1 MLSAVYIKGF
11 KTFARPVRMPLEG
24 GVTAI
29 VGPNGSGKSNITDAV
44 LFALGEQ
51 SAGVLRAGTMG
62 DLIFSGSET
71 LPASAAAEVTLVL
84 DNEAGS
90 ISLPYQEVS
99 ISRRISRGGDTEYRV
114 NGSRA
119 RLTDVRAVAGEAG
132 LGRHSI
138 LRQGA
143 VDAIV
148 AGGAAA
154 CRQALEEAAGLG
166 FYRRRRISASRR
178 LERASVQLEQS
189 RELEKELAAQ
199 LRRIE
204 REAVAAREYREIESR
219 YRKLSLAHLYG
230 LANQGLS
237 ERRIKLSESER
248 LVKEFSSRET
258 ALKDEES
265 RLMPELH
272 AIESTMRDLESS
284 TERLDDEA
292 ENLRAESLSADR
304 ILLRIEAKAG
314 GNDDGRKLSSRL
326 QAELDRT
333 SLALAAMEKEL
344 RQVEI
349 LYTAKRRER
358 DQLRQDEVQVRDLR
372 AAAEKAR
379 SRLVGEVES
388 LRGRLER
395 GALREASVPNLPNNY
410 LAKMSEL
417 SSELENCTVS
427 GLDSAGGG
435 LRELL
440 EKQRSRLEDK
450 TMQANRRRGAVQAA
464 LGRAESSIRS
474 LEDLTSSDSPGPRL
488 HEVLRPRPGFEGAM
502 EAALGDHAGGL
513 LAENITEGMKL
524 LSDKERVA
532 LRLDAGPMQEKESPP
547 GPPLLDCV
555 EILDER
561 YAQAVE
567 RILEGIY
574 VVDEPEKDHLENGH
588 VVVTRS
594 GLRLTRTSVS
604 LGADGGRFSRGA
616 LLVRERQRL
625 ESLKTGPGEIL
636 YDCRERLSSASALLE
651 PLFGKTETALALAS
665 RVNRSL
671 NTLARETKLRQM
683 RAVRARDAALYAE
696 RESNRLNE
704 ELGGIERDLLLA
716 EETVERTQAEFA
728 EATSALENAEFSYA
742 EAARRRSRLQSTIS
756 EGRKRHKG
764 ISTQLQRLGVNT
776 EHDEAR
782 AARAAARAAD
792 LSRKL
797 SVAARERRNR
807 LRFLRTE
814 AAGRHRSQSEK
825 RAILSRKAV
834 ELAAQLAT
842 ARAEAEHTRL
852 DLLTAET
859 SASEAL
865 EEIQTEWGATL
876 DEARRESEESSE
888 GDEAERHRL
897 ARKLKRFGD
906 VNLLALSQQE
916 QLRERYQLI
925 SEQRADAEA
934 ATNELNCIIHEVDR
948 EIETRFS
955 ETFRRVRRAFGEIVP
970 RMMEGA
976 AGVLDLSEE
985 GVEVGLRLGRKGWR
999 PLHVLS
1005 GGERA
1010 LLALSFLFS
1019 IFLSGPGRAQG
1030 AFCILDEAEAALD
1043 DLNLARFIAVVD
1055 SYRSNGQF
1063 LLVTHQKRTMAA
1075 ADVLYGVVQD
1085 AAGATTVVSKR
1096 MQGDYS

>member
-1 MLSAVYIKGF
+1 VLSAVYIKGF
-11 KTFARPVRMPLEG
+11 KTFARPVRMPLEA

-84 DNEAGS
+84 NNESGS

-119 RLTDVRAVAGEAG
+119 RLADVHAVAGEAG

-189 RELEKELAAQ
+189 RELEAELAGQ

-230 LANQGLS
+230 LASQGLE
-237 ERRIKLSESER
+237 ERRDKLSESER
-248 LVKEFSSRET
+248 LVKDFSLREA
-258 ALKDEES
+258 ALKEEES
-265 RLMPELH
+265 RLMPELR
-272 AIESTMRDLESS
+272 AIERTMRELESR

-292 ENLRAESLSADR
+292 ENLRTESLSADR
-304 ILLRIEAKAG
+304 ILLRVEAKTG
-314 GNDDGRKLSSRL
+314 GNDDGRRLASRL
-326 QAELDRT
+326 QAELERV
-333 SLALAAMEKEL
+333 SRALVAMEKEMD
-344 RQVEI
+344 QVED
-349 LYTAKRRER
+349 LYTAKRNER
-358 DQLRQDEVQVRDLR
+358 DQLRQAVAKVRDR
-372 AAAEKAR
+372 IAAAEKAR
-379 SRLVGEVES
+379 SRLAGEVES

-395 GALREASVPNLPNNY
+395 GALRETNLSTLPDNY
-410 LAKMSEL
+410 LDEMAGL
-417 SSELENCTVS
+417 AAELEGCSVS
-427 GLDSAGGG
+427 GLESAGSG
-435 LRELL
+435 LRSLL
-440 EKQRSRLEDK
+440 EKHRSKLEEK
-450 TMQANRRRGAVQAA
+450 TMQASRRQGAMQAA
-464 LGRAESSIRS
+464 LGRAESSIRALAD
-474 LEDLTSSDSPGPRL
+474 LESRDGMGTRL
-488 HEVLRPRPGFEGAM
+488 HEVIRPRPGFEGAM
-502 EAALGDHAGGL
+502 EAALGDYAGGL
-513 LAENITEGMKL
+513 MAENITEGLKL
-524 LSDKERVA
+524 LSYSERVA
-532 LRLDAGPMQEKESPP
+532 LRLDASPMEEKENPP

-561 YAQAVE
+561 YAPAVE
-567 RILEGIY
+567 RILDGIY

-588 VVVTRS
+588 VIVTRG

-604 LGADGGRFSRGA
+604 LGAEGGRFSRGA
-616 LLVRERQRL
+616 LLASERQRL
-625 ESLKTGPGEIL
+625 ESLKTGPSQIL
-636 YDCRERLSSASALLE
+636 YDCQEELSNASARLE
-651 PLFGKTETALALAS
+651 PLSRKSGTALTLAS
-665 RVNRSL
+665 RVNRAL

-683 RAVRARDAALYAE
+683 RAEHARDAALSAE
-696 RESNRLNE
+696 REANRLNV
-704 ELGGIERDLLLA
+704 ELDRIERDLLLA
-716 EETVERTQAEFA
+716 NETAERIRTELS
-728 EATSALENAEFSYA
+728 EATSAFENAEFSY
-742 EAARRRSRLQSTIS
+742 EETARRRSRLLSAIS
-756 EGRKRHKG
+756 EGRKRHEG
-764 ISTQLQRLGVNT
+764 MSIQLRRLGVNT
-776 EHDEAR
+776 RHDEAGAAR
-782 AARAAARAAD
+782 VAARAAKI
-792 LSRKL
+792 SRKL
-797 SVAARERRNR
+797 AVAAREHRNR
-807 LRFLRTE
+807 LRSLRTE
-814 AAGRHRSQSEK
+814 AAERHRNESEK
-825 RAILSRKAV
+825 RATISRRAV
-834 ELAAQLAT
+834 ELAGQLAT
-842 ARAEAEHTRL
+842 ARAEAEHARM
-852 DLLTAET
+852 DLRTAET

-876 DEARRESEESSE
+876 DEARRESEESLG
-888 GDEAERHRL
+888 GDETERHRL

-925 SEQRADAEA
+925 SEQRSDAEA
-934 ATNELNCIIHEVDR
+934 ATNELNRIILEVDR

-955 ETFRRVRRAFGEIVP
+955 ETFSGVRSAFAEIVP
-970 RMMEGA
+970 RMIAGA

-1019 IFLSGPGRAQG
+1019 IFLSRPGRTSG

-1043 DLNLARFIAVVD
+1043 DINLARFIAVVD

-1096 MQGDYS
+1096 MQGD